1 VTTVAFLRNGR
12 EVLSTRSLLQAVY
25 SNQVQ
30 STQVYGAG
38 PTCCS
43 GVWLMK
49 RRDVMESIP
58 SFYEAPLS
66 LSVRVTYY
74 GDGDGDGDVDVDGD
88 VFEHPMPPG
97 WRCHEQ

>member
-1 VTTVAFLRNGR
+1 
-12 EVLSTRSLLQAVY
+12 
-25 SNQVQ
+25 
-30 STQVYGAG
+30 
-38 PTCCS
+38 
-43 GVWLMK
+43 MK

-74 GDGDGDGDVDVDGD
+74 GDGDGDVDVDGD